1 MGRLNSP
8 PPELL
13 KDTIPRTV
21 RAVNPPLVPP
31 DGTTWPSVE
40 TQAES
45 NSRVGTRELITP
57 SYFLTRAAMQLIS
70 TKEFPGSAA
79 TATVVRAGPPF
90 GK

>member
-1 MGRLNSP
+1 MAP
-8 PPELL
+8 PGYLSL
-13 KDTIPRTV
+13 GYGAGALTGQSTTDRSMKRGIPRI
-21 RAVNPPLVPP
+21 PH
-31 DGTTWPSVE
+31 
-40 TQAES
+40 
-45 NSRVGTRELITP
+45 P